1 MKKYFYLCLF
11 TLCILN
17 MGCNDNEEENSSPT
31 FKVISASTSLPAI
44 GGTGEIELSVVGDY
58 VVTSTEEWC
67 APVLSG
73 NKVLLTISA
82 NEDITGRNA
91 LIEICMGTEST
102 VVPVTQLGC
111 SVHYPRYDLL
121 Y

>member
-1 MKKYFYLCLF
+1 MKKYFYICLF
-11 TLCILN
+11 MLCILN
-17 MGCNDNEEENSSPT
+17 MVCNDNEEENSSPT

-82 NEDITGRNA
+82 N
-91 LIEICMGTEST
+91 
-102 VVPVTQLGC
+102 
-111 SVHYPRYDLL
+111 
-121 Y
+121 